1 MTPNHNN
8 NTNIPSK
15 NNVLP
20 ILKKPNIIRNKGS
33 KGSNRRI
40 MFNNIYNE
48 DNNKVDINVFNN
60 DDDDDNKDNT
70 FVFNNEIDDSL
81 KDHISSIFYKKSS
94 LRSMAKSLSSSIN
107 YLNLYKKR
115 HKLII
120 TPGSITYII
129 INIVITM

>member
-1 MTPNHNN
+1 MTPNYNN

-20 ILKKPNIIRNKGS
+20 ILKKSNIIKNNGS

-40 MFNNIYNE
+40 MFDNIYKEN
-48 DNNKVDINVFNN
+48 NNKIDINVFNN
-60 DDDDDNKDNT
+60 NNNSNNKDNT

-81 KDHISSIFYKKSS
+81 KDHVSSIFYKKSS
-94 LRSMAKSLSSSIN
+94 LRNMAKSLSSSIN
-107 YLNLYKKR
+107 YLNLYKNR

-120 TPGSITYII
+120 IPGSITYII